1 VVFPVEYGFI
11 PQTWFNDNDPLDAM
25 VLSYEP
31 LEVGCIVKTRTIGAL
46 LMEDEEGEDPKILTV
61 PTTDLRFDGYGNLND
76 VHPHKL
82 KEIQEFF
89 EVYKRLEP
97 KKHVTFK
104 AWSEAPEARRTV
116 CQALDLYK
124 KKHSS
129 KSDVSPKWFNGTA
142 ALILRRVGQEVS
154 RTSC

>member
-1 VVFPVEYGFI
+1 
-11 PQTWFNDNDPLDAM
+11 M

-124 KKHSS
+124 KNIHQKVTCLPSGLMELLLSVCVELGKKSAGRVAEQCSS
-129 KSDVSPKWFNGTA
+129 
-142 ALILRRVGQEVS
+142 LL
-154 RTSC
+154 